1 MLKPLLM
8 IGVGGSGGKTLR
20 SMKQALNRRF
30 LSAGY
35 HEGIPDAWQ
44 FLQID
49 TTYDGVTFTSA
60 PMMPRDEVHLVVPQG
75 ATFQSV
81 KTSLTSKGTL
91 QEQQTMLAGW
101 GIFSTGVSI
110 GDGAGMIRGIGR
122 QVGVADSPRVLSA
135 LSSSIAKLKA
145 PAAIAQLRAVA
156 RKLDAEQDIST
167 TPQAFIISSLA
178 GGSGAGMFFD
188 VAELLKRATSDNW
201 VHESISLLYTSD
213 VFASLGNAG
222 KDVSKNA
229 LGAMN
234 ELIASKWVSL
244 SDRSDL
250 LYQKLG
256 VVASASH
263 KSGYGCAGNILIGAS
278 NKTGTDISKGA
289 DGVGMDEVFL
299 TIGEALAG
307 AFTDDSLSEWLFQTA
322 LVNIIQTE
330 AAIDLSGLAPEG
342 AANKTFTAAG
352 IGFGQLSVGTDRI
365 VEYVADALTY
375 KQVEKLL
382 WPELTA
388 SLLKAG
394 VTNTTLV
401 QERTDELWPRFL
413 VESGLDER
421 GKQNQIVDALYPQ
434 DWDRSNAQF
443 AQSLTRETLTEKE
456 VQLSRYANSLWNKWE
471 ENKEEHLNALEKQIN
486 KNAERWVLDIQDK
499 FRNKV
504 AELITEDGYSV
515 AISLI
520 LKLQE
525 ELRDHVL
532 QELKLEHNDAAKM
545 LSTFDKSTFLNRV
558 NSNAEGLTGVTSTN
572 KQFLDKMRMDLFNV
586 LDVQVKS
593 YVSSLAAS
601 LVEDLLKMFLEPI
614 LKTLDSKR
622 YELRSQRNNDTLP
635 DGSKNRLD
643 TFPKWGSGRM
653 PDQYKPRT
661 IERILVEMS
670 DYEGMFEMYAG
681 RDSGG
686 TPPFPLA
693 VRSSLLGIKMN
704 PGPGEENVQS
714 LVGVATPWTTGVRA
728 AQGQMGALDTK
739 VDWKINT
746 GLLDLAERNRR
757 WLKNRET
764 SFGKFTDITINEF
777 VEDPNVD
784 AKERS
789 KREEKF
795 VNEFTAMIAL
805 AQPLIKLNPSAMNHV
820 ISVGNGS
827 PADGILLYPTK
838 IPFSANSSIGQN
850 CTLVLQGM
858 GQNVQT
864 PNFAQR
870 WFKETSRAKVLY
882 TAATTQASLPAW
894 AFESLTD
901 PILIQVEG
909 AKNEGK
915 LWNQFWSHR
924 RTRPLTEAVPF
935 ETEMRRSIITGWFL
949 ASLFGLREIETTP
962 AGKRV
967 VIWNPTLQ
975 TPGWS
980 EFPNPLLNTH
990 AEDMSRE
997 TWVLPSLLMSAG
1009 ISLSMFGKTGNA
1021 ENIHGYQLLK
1031 FLGRE
1036 VTTSIRGRD
1045 KWDGNGLGDK
1055 LPTQQVAKSTYLKN
1069 WIETGGRPAETRPL
1083 LELLE
1088 TCLTANPDRKQA
1100 LVATLQT
1107 LQNQYAEAWSQFA
1120 NVGWH
1125 LIPETWELKDD
1136 IDLALTDIQNY
1147 VTGMLT
1153 VSAKTSA

>member
-20 SMKQALNRRF
+20 SMKQAINRRF

-60 PMMPRDEVHLVVPQG
+60 PMLPRDEVHLVVPQG

-81 KTSLTSKGTL
+81 KTSLTSKATL
-91 QEQQTMLAGW
+91 PEQQTILSGW

-122 QVGVADSPRVLSA
+122 QVGIADSPRILTA
-135 LSSSIAKLKA
+135 LSNSIAKMKA

-156 RKLDAEQDIST
+156 RKLGAEQDIST

-213 VFASLGNAG
+213 VFSNLGDSG

-234 ELIASKWVSL
+234 EIIASKWVGL
-244 SDRSDL
+244 TERTEL

-256 VVASASH
+256 IVASSSS

-330 AAIDLSGLAPEG
+330 TAIDLSGLAPEK
-342 AANKTFTAAG
+342 AANPTFSAAG

-382 WPELTA
+382 WPELTD

-394 VTNTTLV
+394 VTHTSLV

-421 GKQNQIVDALYPQ
+421 GKQNQIVDELYPQ
-434 DWDRSNAQF
+434 DWDKANAQF
-443 AQSLTRETLTEKE
+443 AQSLTRESLTDKE
-456 VQLSRYANSLWNKWE
+456 IQLSRYANSVWNQWE
-471 ENKEEHLNALEKQIN
+471 ENSEEHLGSLEKQIN
-486 KNAERWVLDIQDK
+486 KNAEKWVLDIQDK
-499 FRNKV
+499 FRNQI
-504 AELITEDGYSV
+504 AELITQDGYSV
-515 AISLI
+515 AISLV

-525 ELRDHVL
+525 ELRDQVL
-532 QELKLEHNDAAKM
+532 QELKLEHHDAAKK
-545 LSTFDKSTFLNRV
+545 LSTFDKSTFINRV
-558 NSNAEGLTGVTSTN
+558 NTNAGGLTGVTSQN
-572 KQFLDKMRMDLFNV
+572 RPFLDKVRMDLFDV
-586 LDVQVKS
+586 LDIQVKS
-593 YVSSLAAS
+593 YVASLGAS
-601 LVEDLLKMFLEPI
+601 LVEDLLKMFIEPI
-614 LKTLDSKR
+614 VRILDNKR
-622 YELRSQRNNDTLP
+622 HELRSQRKNDTLP
-635 DGSKNRLD
+635 DGSKNRFE
-643 TFPKWGSGRM
+643 TFPKWGSGKM

-670 DYEGMFEMYAG
+670 EYEGMFEMYAG

-686 TPPFPLA
+686 MPPFPLA
-693 VRSSLLGIKMN
+693 VRSSLLGLKMN

-714 LVGVATPWTTGVRA
+714 LVGVASPWSTGVRA

-739 VDWKINT
+739 VSWTIKT
-746 GLLDLAERNRR
+746 GLLELAESNRR
-757 WLKNRET
+757 WLKNPET
-764 SFGKFTDITINEF
+764 SFGKFTDTTINEF
-777 VEDPNVD
+777 VEDPNID

-789 KREEKF
+789 KREAKF
-795 VNEFTAMIAL
+795 VNEFTAMLSL
-805 AQPLIKLNPSAMNHV
+805 AQPLIKLNPSAMNYV
-820 ISVGNGS
+820 LSVSDGT
-827 PADGILLYPTK
+827 PADRILLYPTK
-838 IPFSANSSIGQN
+838 IPFNANSSIGQA
-850 CTLVLQGM
+850 CTLVLQGV

-864 PNFAQR
+864 PSFAQK
-870 WFKETSRAKVLY
+870 WFKETSRATVLY

-901 PILIQVEG
+901 PILKQVESS
-909 AKNEGK
+909 KNEVK
-915 LWNQFWSHR
+915 NWNQFWSQR
-924 RTRPLTEAVPF
+924 RTRPLPEAVPF
-935 ETEMRRSIITGWFL
+935 ETEIRRSIVTGWFL
-949 ASLFGLREIETTP
+949 ASLFGLRTIGITP
-962 AGKRV
+962 TGKKV
-967 VIWNPTLQ
+967 DIWNPTLQ

-990 AEDMSRE
+990 LEDMSRD
-997 TWVLPSLLMSAG
+997 TWVLPSLLTSAG
-1009 ISLSMFGKTGNA
+1009 IALSMFGKTGKA
-1021 ENIHGYQLLK
+1021 EHIHGYQLLK
-1031 FLGRE
+1031 YLGRE
-1036 VTTSIRGRD
+1036 ITTKITGRD

-1055 LPTQQVAKSTYLKN
+1055 LPTGVVAKSTFVKD
-1069 WIETGGRPAETRPL
+1069 WIETGTKPSSSHPL

-1088 TCLTANPDRKQA
+1088 SSLATTPDRKQA
-1100 LVATLQT
+1100 LVNALQT
-1107 LQNQYAEAWSQFA
+1107 LQSEYAAAWSQFA
-1120 NVGWH
+1120 NVSWH

-1136 IDLALTDIQNY
+1136 IELALTDIQNY
-1147 VTGMLT
+1147 VTGMQT